1 MPTEGALR
9 KRPSARLLLLD
20 GEDRV
25 LLFQSTFVAGP
36 DAGRRYWY
44 VPGGGLEARESYEQA
59 AIRELREET
68 GVRMDTVGVEIGRR
82 EFILTL
88 MDGDVVAA
96 EEHFFAVRVDPG
108 AVSLDGWVD
117 SERDH
122 LEDHRWWPAADLE
135 GTTEVVF
142 PEKIGDLLA
151 VALGT
156 GKRREGS
163 S

>member
-1 MPTEGALR
+1 MPTDVAMR

-25 LLFQSTFVAGP
+25 LLFQSTFVVGP

-44 VPGGGLEARESYEQA
+44 VPGGALEAGESYEQA

-68 GVRMDTVGVEIGRR
+68 GVRMDNVGVEIGRR

-88 MDGDVVAA
+88 IDGERVAA
-96 EEHFFAVRVDPG
+96 EERFFTVRADPG
-108 AVSLDGWVD
+108 AVSFDDWAD

-122 LEDHRWWPAADLE
+122 LQDHRWWPAADLE

>member
-9 KRPSARLLLLD
+9 KRPSARLLILD

-25 LLFQSTFVAGP
+25 LLFQSTFAVGP

-44 VPGGGLEARESYEQA
+44 VPGGALEAGESYEQA

-68 GVRMDTVGVEIGRR
+68 GVRIDTVGVEIGRR

-88 MDGDVVAA
+88 MDGEVVAA
-96 EEHFFAVRVDPG
+96 EERFFAVRVDPG
-108 AVSLDGWVD
+108 AVSLDDWVD
-117 SERDH
+117 GERAH
-122 LEDHRWWPAADLE
+122 LVDHRWWPAADLE

-142 PEKIGDLLA
+142 PENIGDLLV

-156 GKRREGS
+156 GNRREKS
-163 S
+163 L